1 MTRRVARASADRRRG
16 NRRKEQVR
24 ELEERVHRLE
34 SQVERLRRM
43 VQTNGETA
51 DESAVGPCPHCRSG
65 VVVHRDDALRCSACE
80 YGRFL

>member
-1 MTRRVARASADRRRG
+1 
-16 NRRKEQVR
+16 
-24 ELEERVHRLE
+24 
-34 SQVERLRRM
+34 M